1 MDRFLKGVKFFDFDY
16 DIWKFFVEKLFD
28 SYVNLVFRVSRI
40 YLDLKF

>member
-16 DIWKFFVEKLFD
+16 DIWKIFVEKLFD